1 MNNDFKNTAPTAN
14 DLLGVLRKLRSPE
27 GCPWDREQT
36 RETLRQYLIEE
47 TAELADAIDQNNTYE
62 ICEEIGDVLLNLM
75 MQSLV
80 AEEQGEFT
88 FDESVKLIYDKMIRR
103 HPHVFGS
110 AEVKDSSEVTK
121 LWEKIKQSEPD
132 KAQRESIMDGVPKA
146 LPSLYRAEKL
156 QKKAAKCGFDWL
168 NTDQIMEKI
177 TEELSEVKEALA
189 EGDDAHIDEELGDLL
204 FATVNM
210 IRFRQKS
217 SDQIL
222 RQANQK
228 FERRFRYVEKG
239 LKEQNKT
246 VSPENLELA
255 EELWNE
261 AKKSEKK

>member
-1 MNNDFKNTAPTAN
+1 MNSNFENIAPTAN
-14 DLLGVLRKLRSPE
+14 DLLEVLRKLRSPE

-47 TAELADAIDQNNTYE
+47 TAELADAIDEKNTYE

-88 FDESVKLIYDKMIRR
+88 FDDSVKLIYDKMIRR

-121 LWEKIKQSEPD
+121 LWEKIKQAEPD

-156 QKKAAKCGFDWL
+156 QKKAAKCGFDWG
-168 NTDQIMEKI
+168 NTKQIMEKM
-177 TEELSEVKEALA
+177 TEEFDEVKEALL
-189 EGDDAHIDEELGDLL
+189 EGDEDHIDEELGDLL
-204 FATVNM
+204 FAVINM
-210 IRFRQKS
+210 IRFRKRN
-217 SDQIL
+217 SDKIL

-239 LKEQNKT
+239 FKQQNKAM
-246 VSPENLELA
+246 SPENLELA
-255 EELWNE
+255 ELLWNE
-261 AKKSEKK
+261 AKKTEKK